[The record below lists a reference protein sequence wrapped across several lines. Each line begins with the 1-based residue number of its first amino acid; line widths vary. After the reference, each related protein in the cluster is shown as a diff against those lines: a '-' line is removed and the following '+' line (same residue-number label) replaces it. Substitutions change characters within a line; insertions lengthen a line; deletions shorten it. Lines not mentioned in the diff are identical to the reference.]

1 MRIELKY
8 VNFKDTSTQTNLRLY
23 KGYKNIYTS
32 QTSAIIASYEC

>member
-23 KGYKNIYTS
+23 KGYKNTS